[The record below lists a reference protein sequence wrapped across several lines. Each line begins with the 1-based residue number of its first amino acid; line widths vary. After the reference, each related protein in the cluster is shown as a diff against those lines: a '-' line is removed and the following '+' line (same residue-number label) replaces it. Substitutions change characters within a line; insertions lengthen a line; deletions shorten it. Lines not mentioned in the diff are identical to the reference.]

1 MDKKTY
7 ILPKT
12 NLELDNIRSLSL
24 SSHCILH
31 HLYLTLK
38 IDKKNFTPP
47 NYAEN
52 QWTIYYYLFYLV
64 LLGLI

>member
-52 QWTIYYYLFYLV
+52 Q
-64 LLGLI
+64 